1 MSSLVTT
8 LQSQSGTLKIHAS
21 GGFDFRLWGWVNFL
35 LLMICWIQFPI
46 SKTVK
51 PWVVWFWFTII
62 FNSWKSSHTFKWS
75 WETTIEIIFEM
86 DLWYLGNV
94 MLGPKF
100 NSAIVAPN
108 LKSNDTFC
116 WGDKFCG
123 RPVWFIDKIWNF
135 GNQWP
140 VSDPSPTDHSTSSK
154 VTFLFL
160 DEIQFSSSIESGRCN
175 LIYWQGHSWIFL
187 RCGRALELTF
197 ETSQVLLCH
206 YQVSSAT
213 LPLSKP
219 QHYQW
224 TFPIE
229 LR

>member
-1 MSSLVTT
+1 
-8 LQSQSGTLKIHAS
+8 
-21 GGFDFRLWGWVNFL
+21 
-35 LLMICWIQFPI
+35 MIFWIQLPI

-75 WETTIEIIFEM
+75 WGTTIEIIFEM

-108 LKSNDTFC
+108 LQSNDTFC

-123 RPVWFIDKIWNF
+123 RPVWFIDKIWRF

-140 VSDPSPTDHSTSSK
+140 VSNTSPPTHQKLIFSSYFLMMKYNFSPNFPVQLSQVQSHIDK
-154 VTFLFL
+154 VTVGY
-160 DEIQFSSSIESGRCN
+160 SSDVAEV
-175 LIYWQGHSWIFL
+175 
-187 RCGRALELTF
+187 TF
-197 ETSQVLLCH
+197 ETSQLLRCH
-206 YQVSSAT
+206 YQSLNILNATCQYPSSSSSK
-213 LPLSKP
+213 LCRWLSAKHSN
-219 QHYQW
+219 QSLDYFQ
-224 TFPIE
+224 

>member
-1 MSSLVTT
+1 
-8 LQSQSGTLKIHAS
+8 
-21 GGFDFRLWGWVNFL
+21 
-35 LLMICWIQFPI
+35 MIFWIQLPI

-187 RCGRALELTF
+187 RCGRALEMTF
-197 ETSQVLLCH
+197 EPSQVLHCH
-206 YQVSSAT
+206 YQSLNIT
-213 LPLSKP
+213 NLPPHQNWLLIPKEGE
-219 QHYQW
+219 
-224 TFPIE
+224 TPIE
-229 LR
+229 LKLAELWRNIC